1 MTAAPRA
8 TRSSHNGPTAV
19 TALRSAV
26 LTTCLFTGATLALP
40 VLAQTGTPT
49 PVQTE
54 VSITGLGTFKTNLS
68 NSGGSFNWGGGIV
81 AASLGTQVN
90 PQWNVG
96 FNISYGVESW
106 SFSSP
111 TAFGGQSPWGTINRP
126 SVGFNVGY
134 AVQPDLRVF
143 VAPAFQWD
151 YETNASMSAQNFG
164 AVVGVSKAFSR
175 DQVIGLGLGVFH
187 QIDANRYFPFLIVNW
202 KLDDKWKIANPFR
215 AGPTGGAGLEAVY
228 TVDDDWEFAAGGTY
242 RQYRFR
248 LREDGPN
255 ANGIGQ
261 NQGIPLFAR
270 LSRKMGKDAQFDVYA
285 GATVGGALKL
295 YDPNGNLL
303 VKSDYSVA
311 PFLAATFSAN
321 F

>member
-1 MTAAPRA
+1 MTAAARA
-8 TRSSHNGPTAV
+8 TQVSHSKSTAV
-19 TALRSAV
+19 TTRRSILLVAGLFAGAV
-26 LTTCLFTGATLALP
+26 LSTTA
-40 VLAQTGTPT
+40 LAQSGNAYPF
-49 PVQTE
+49 QTD
-54 VSITGLGTFKTNLS
+54 VSITGLGTFKTNLQ
-68 NSGGSFNWGGGIV
+68 NSGGSFGWGSGIV
-81 AASLGTQVN
+81 AASIGRQID
-90 PQWNVG
+90 PQWTFG
-96 FNISYGVESW
+96 ASLSYAVESW

-111 TAFGGQSPWGTINRP
+111 TAFGGQAPWGTINRP
-126 SVGFNVGY
+126 SVGFNLGY
-134 AVQPDLRVF
+134 AIQPDLRVF

-151 YETNASMSAQNFG
+151 YETNADKSAQNFG
-164 AVVGVSKAFSR
+164 AVVGASKAFSR

-187 QIDANRYFPFLIVNW
+187 QIDANRYFPFLIINW
-202 KLDDKWKIANPFR
+202 KLDDKWKLANPFR
-215 AGPTGGAGLEAVY
+215 AGPTGGAGLEAIY
-228 TVDDDWEFAAGGTY
+228 TIDDNWEFAAGGTY

-248 LREDGPN
+248 LKEDGPN

-295 YDPNGNLL
+295 YDPTGNLL
-303 VKSDYSVA
+303 IKTDYNVA